1 MCILYVR
8 CEEKVVYT
16 FTEFAYKESAKN
28 EAMFREYEATCEAG
42 CSGKKGVSKVLCVRQ
57 CVSPSCYKD
66 LYQQDQLE
74 EGEVDVRLNSFK
86 GCFIQRYNS

>member
-28 EAMFREYEATCEAG
+28 
-42 CSGKKGVSKVLCVRQ
+42 VLSIFVLGIMGIN
-57 CVSPSCYKD
+57 D
-66 LYQQDQLE
+66 FL
-74 EGEVDVRLNSFK
+74 F
-86 GCFIQRYNS
+86 